1 MTTRLLVL
9 LVLLTVL
16 PAMGMLWLMTRAV
29 AMEAIIGLEPS

>member
-16 PAMGMLWLMTRAV
+16 PAMGMLWLMNRAV
-29 AMEAIIGLEPS
+29 TM